1 MKLFDVRFNLRRIVA
16 TIILVALL
24 LIPVLSLFGS
34 NVKAATQGGVLD
46 TTWPSSTPGFTAYAT
61 VVAPDGKIWVGDAGV
76 KSITTAGVSTDVTA
90 NNQTTKSLAVQV
102 TASGTFVIAGGSNFI
117 FRYSAAGVKDT
128 TFGTGQSGAHN
139 VLHVYGS
146 GASQKIFAGAGNDF
160 KRYSANGALENTVGM
175 GGAVNALAT
184 QSVGATDYIL
194 VGGAFGLK
202 RYTTGSVIDSAF
214 TANPGATVRA
224 IKVQSDGKVLV
235 AGTFG
240 LKRYNADGS
249 VDGSFPAI
257 TTSIISLAIQSD
269 GKIIA
274 GTSTA
279 LLRYSSAGVAETTF
293 NTNAALNGN
302 FESTSIALEASGN
315 IIVVGGTNSAT
326 KRFMRRYSWENVAP
340 GTPLTPTAVAS
351 DRSAVITVAAGS
363 GATPT
368 GYTVYV
374 NGDVSNNCVVTG
386 SSGNCTITGLTNG
399 TPYTFYAVARNI
411 DATSANS
418 ANSNAVTPADTVAP
432 VISTA
437 ILDSLGTK
445 LTLTYNEA
453 LGTTTAGTSSFTVS
467 AGGSNFVVNSVTVN
481 GSSVELGLASVIG
494 QGLTV
499 TVSYAAPASNSATS
513 NQAIQDVIGNDAVSL
528 SSRAVTNG
536 STIDTT
542 APIYVSSA
550 VNSAGTVL
558 TLTYGEAIHSTS
570 APVSAFTVAVNSVP
584 VTVNSVTVSGST
596 IQLALA
602 TTVGTGQSVTFAYL
616 APATNSA
623 NTNQAIQDA
632 VGNDSISLTSRA
644 ITTNSST
651 VDLTAPAF
659 SNASV
664 NSAGT
669 VLTLSYNETLNSTTA
684 PTSAFSVTVNGTA
697 RTVNSAVVSGSGVQL
712 TLASPVGSGQTV
724 VVSYTAPSVDSTT
737 ANSAIQDTAGN
748 DAISRLSQSA
758 SNSSTLDLTAPVFS
772 SAAVDSAG
780 TLLTLTY
787 NENLFATTAPTS
799 AFTVTA
805 GGVSQTISSLSISAR
820 TLRLSLASAIERGVV
835 VTVSYAAPTPDNANS
850 NGAIQDAAGNDSISL
865 SSAAVTNSSTVDT
878 TAPVLNSA
886 VLAANGTTLTLTY
899 NESLN
904 STTAATTDFAVLVDG
919 SPATVSAR
927 SISGSTVL
935 LTLSP
940 AVLGSSSLT
949 VAYNAPSAS
958 NLTTNNAVQDT
969 AGNDALSFSATAVTN
984 NSTEGPPRLVSAVV
998 ASNGSQVTLTW
1009 SETLGSS
1016 SYSTGSL
1023 FTILVNGSPV
1033 SYGGMG
1039 YSSPGNSFTLNIS
1052 PTITSN
1058 QTVTFSY
1065 AAPASNNATSNI
1077 AVQDA
1082 LGNDAIAFTNT
1093 AVTNSSTVPGDST
1106 APTLLSASL
1115 NTAGTVL
1122 SLAYNET
1129 LNATTASAS
1138 DFTVSVNGVPYSV
1151 SSVAIST
1158 SVVQLSLGSAVEAG
1172 QTVTVSYTAPT
1183 PDSWATNLAVQDT
1196 AGNDA
1201 VSLSAQAVTNNSTA
1215 GPDIAP
1221 PTLSS
1226 VNASGTTVTLQ
1237 FNETLKSTPTPSLS
1251 AFTVFVGETPVTPT
1265 AISIS
1270 GSSVNLT
1277 LPSSV
1282 ASGTEVRVS
1291 YVAPTASSATTNAAI
1306 QDIAGND
1313 AVSFN
1318 GSTRPSS
1325 SGWDWTTDYDSVAHA
1340 TNGCDGSG
1348 STNRA
1353 KQTTLPN
1360 GVTYTVAVT
1369 GSYLCINDRTESLS
1383 QRGGAAGDFVATG
1396 LVTEPGLKLTTSNVN
1411 CPANSICNDRGTL
1424 TLSFGQPVK
1433 NPVFSFAGWG
1443 GRSDGTSWSE
1453 MTLSQADINA
1463 GVTMSK
1469 LSGTNILV
1477 SPDGT
1482 FVGDNGAPS
1491 DVSCRGG
1498 AVCGSLQLNG
1508 TISSVSF
1515 IVQMQT
1521 SGGTGY
1527 LDAWNLTASMAEDF
1541 GLVPTTYET
1550 SGVASHGVGE
1560 LRLGATVE
1568 ADQASALYATTNA
1581 DSVPRWTSLA
1591 TNAKKDDGVAAWV
1604 NSPTIT
1610 FVSGSS
1616 YSTTVALAGVERTAN
1631 LCAWIDF
1638 NRDEYFAFSE
1648 RACATDPTVG
1658 ATSATLTWTV
1668 PTDVGAGLTYARV
1681 RLSYDTITD
1690 ATGKL
1695 GTGEVEDYSML
1706 LPSSSLPSG
1715 VNDASINGQDVN
1727 QTILPLANDQF
1738 EPGYPANNAT
1748 LKLCGSSQTPNN
1760 CSVTTLEVADQ
1771 GTYSVNVDGTVT
1783 FNPLPNF
1790 TGTATPVTYQITDT
1804 QATPL
1809 TTSATI
1815 TPTVVPRPTA
1825 SADSSTDLLNITQTM
1840 NPLTNDTAGSSD
1852 APLSASSVRLCG
1864 SSQTAPSCNAT
1875 SVTVAGGVYSVNQ
1888 TTGVITFVPT
1898 NNFTGT
1904 ATPVAYQVSDSLNQV
1919 ASSTYTPTV
1928 VATPTATNDISSG
1941 AWNINQTISPFS
1953 NDTNATGYPLGSLA
1967 LCGTSPAESPNSC
1980 SQPVLTTADGTYT
1993 VNANGTVTFDPLPTF
2008 TGTVTQPVRY
2018 QAVDGLG
2025 QYVNATITPSVTAP
2039 PAPTAVADTSS
2050 NQVNVTQ
2057 TKNVLA
2063 NDTTTDPLITLDA
2076 TSVRLCGSSQTAPS
2090 CNATSVT
2097 VTGGTYTV
2105 DTATG
2110 IVSFTPT
2117 TNWTGTAAPVTYQVT
2132 DSTNQKVSTTY
2143 TPTVIAAV
2151 NDTSSGAWNANQTIS
2166 PFSNDVSVPGR
2177 PFGSMKLCDTDET
2190 PNDCTLTSLTVPNEG
2205 TYTVNANG
2213 TVTFDPLP
2221 TFTGTATAITYQ
2233 AVDDL
2238 DQYVSATITP
2248 SVTAPAA
2255 PVAVNDTSTD
2265 FLNVVQTKN
2274 ALSNDTTADPLI
2286 TLDPTSVRLCGM
2298 GETAPACTATSV
2310 SVTNG
2315 SYSVNTTTGVISF
2328 TPDTNWSGTA
2338 PAVTYQ
2344 VTDSTN
2350 QKTSA
2355 TYTPTVYPKPT
2366 ASNDTSSGA
2375 YDTNQVIS
2383 PFANDGFADS
2393 APVVASTLKL
2403 CGSAET
2409 PNSCTQTSL
2418 TISGEG
2424 TYTVNANGT
2433 VTFDPLPTFRGTA
2446 TAITYQARDTLG
2458 QYVDATITPTV
2469 TAPTAPVATAQTLSV
2484 LRNGTATYTSIT
2496 GTSGLATGTQLQTTG
2511 ATATCLYVPA
2521 TTTCDSDNV
2530 IAIDGE
2536 GVFTLN
2542 PATGVVTFVADG
2554 GAVAGSQTV
2563 ITYRVTDITGQIA
2576 TSTLTPVV
2584 PPAPAAVADTSE
2596 GNFDTDQTLNIL
2608 FNDTPGDASAP
2619 LVASTVK
2626 LCASGQSPSNCDATS
2641 VSVANQGTYT
2651 VNSDGSVTFDPLP
2664 TFSGTATAVT
2674 YQVADSLG
2682 QVTSATITPTVYAP
2696 PNAVNDTSS
2705 GNYDTNQVISP
2716 LSNDV
2721 DGSGTIEATTVKLCS
2736 SGQVAPNCTA
2746 TTLTVAGEGTYTVN
2760 ANGTVTFD
2768 PLPSFTGTA
2777 SPITYQVSDSLGQTD
2792 SATITPTVGAPPLPA
2807 AVDDTS
2813 SGAYDTNQVIS
2824 PITNDTRGAT
2834 DFPFVATTLKLC
2846 GASQTPPACSATS
2859 LTVANEGTYTVNA
2872 DGTVTFDPLPTF
2884 KGTATPVAYQVA
2896 DTLGRI
2902 DDALITPTVAA
2913 PTAPTASAQTQ
2924 SVLPGGTA
2932 TYTTITGTSG
2942 LATGTQLQTSG
2953 ANATCLITPS
2963 SSPASCDADNVVTIA
2978 NEGTYTLNP
2987 STGVVTFVASQT
2999 ITGGTKTPITYRVT
3013 DITGQTATSTL
3024 TPVVPPAPVP
3034 ANDTSIGNYDTN
3046 QVISPL
3052 ANDTPGDAS
3061 APLVAST
3068 VKLCG
3073 SGQSPNNCN
3082 VTTLVVAGEGTYTV
3096 NANGTVTFD
3105 PLPTFTGTAT
3115 AIRYQAA
3122 DTLGQI
3128 ENATITVT
3136 VRTPPNAVNDVSSGN
3151 YDTDQLI
3158 NPLSNDVD
3166 GSGTIDPTTVMLC
3179 SAGQTAPNCTAT
3191 SLTVSGE
3198 GTYTVNTTTGV
3209 VTFNPLPS
3217 FTGTATP
3224 ITYQVS
3230 DSLGQTDSAT
3240 ITPTVGLPPLPAAV
3254 NDTSTGNWDTNQT
3267 ITPTSNDTPGSS
3279 SFPFVAT
3286 SVKLCATGQSAPSCN
3301 ATTLTVANEG
3311 TYTVN
3316 ANGSVTFDPL
3326 PTFSGTA
3333 TPVTYQA
3340 TDTLGRIDD
3349 ATITPTVTPP
3359 PAPVATPETKAV
3371 IPGGTATFT
3380 TITGTSG
3387 LATGTQLQTSGAKAT
3402 CLITP
3407 GSSPAAC
3414 DADNVV
3420 TIAGEGTF
3428 TLNPSTG
3435 VVTFVADAS
3444 ATAGTKTALTYRVT
3458 DVTGQTATSTLTPI
3472 IPQPPVANPDT
3483 NTGNWDANQTISP
3496 LTNDVAGAVSA
3507 PLVAST
3513 VKLCGVAPSAQTP
3526 NSCTQT
3532 SLTIANEGTYTVN
3545 ANGTVTFDP
3554 LPTFN
3559 GTATAVRYQV
3569 ADTLGQVANTT
3580 ITPTVLAPR
3589 APTANPDT
3597 NTGNWDTNQ
3606 TISPLTND
3614 TPGEPTAPLVPSTVK
3629 LCGVAPSAQTPNNCT
3644 QTSLTIANQGTYTVN
3659 ANGTVTFDP
3668 LPSFTGTATAVKYQ
3682 VTDTIGQTVDT
3693 TITPTVLAP
3702 PAPIASPGTVS
3713 LIAGGTKD
3721 FAPIFGTNALAAKAT
3736 GGPDL
3741 TNSTVCIVDP
3751 ATTLCGTTAVT
3762 IANEGT
3768 FTLNPTTGVVTY
3780 TALSTATSGAKTAIS
3795 YKITDA
3801 LNVTVTSTLTPSI
3814 IPKPTARPDT
3824 SRGVMEQTQTL
3835 SPVGND
3841 SPGVTTYPLDPKTV
3855 LLCGATET
3863 APTCT
3868 QTTVTVAGEG
3878 TYVVQANGTVK
3889 FTPETTYYGT
3899 AAPVRY
3905 IVKDSLGQVATST
3918 LTPTVVPPP
3927 APVTELDTGI
3937 AEQGSTVVLSP
3948 WANDHGGIV
3957 PTGVSGTVELVRNS
3971 IRLCGAT
3978 DSSPTCALTA
3988 LTTDDGTYTV
3998 NTTTGQVVF
4007 VHRQG
4012 FMGTVTQPVTYQIA
4026 NNWTGLSGIGITTN
4040 ILIPTIIPPAP
4051 PSPSVADP
4059 YAVDDVSRDAW
4070 DVNQIIA
4077 VFTNDVFPGSEAS
4090 LVSLKLCA
4098 NMVRSLATGKVE
4110 GACNE
4115 TTLVVAGEGTYTVNP
4130 DGTVTF
4136 DPLSTFQG
4144 TATPIRYQAID
4155 NLGRFV
4161 NSTITPT
4168 VDAPP
4173 VVITVK
4179 NELPA
4184 TGQNPIR
4191 EIVAAMLLLVV
4202 GMVIRR
4208 RFVNA

>member
-1 MKLFDVRFNLRRIVA
+1 MKLFRTRFNLRRVVA
-16 TIILVALL
+16 TIIFVALVL
-24 LIPVLSLFGS
+24 LPILSLFGG
-34 NVKAATQGGVLD
+34 NAKAATQGGVLD
-46 TTWPSSTPGFTAYAT
+46 TTWPSALPGYTAYAT

-128 TFGTGQSGAHN
+128 TFGTGQSGDHT

-146 GASQKIFAGAGNDF
+146 GTAQKIFAGQESNL

-202 RYTTGSVIDSAF
+202 RYTTASVIDGSF

-224 IKVQSDGKVLV
+224 IKVQSDGKILV

-249 VDGSFPAI
+249 VDDAFPAI
-257 TTSIISLAIQSD
+257 ATSIISLAIQTD

-279 LLRYSSAGVAETTF
+279 LLRYSSAGVAETAF
-293 NTNAALNGN
+293 NTNAALNGS
-302 FESTSIALEASGN
+302 FASESIALEASGN
-315 IIVVGGTNSAT
+315 IIVVGGTNAGV

-351 DRSAVITVAAGS
+351 DRSAIVTVAAGS

-368 GYTVYV
+368 GYTIYV
-374 NGDVSNNCVVTG
+374 DGDVSKNCVVTG
-386 SSGNCTITGLTNG
+386 SSGNCTVTGLTNG
-399 TPYTFYAVARNI
+399 TSYSFYAVARNI

-418 ANSNAVTPADTVAP
+418 ATSNVVTPADTVAP
-432 VISTA
+432 VISSA
-437 ILDSLGTK
+437 VLDSLGTK
-445 LTLTYNEA
+445 LTLTYNET
-453 LGTTTAGTSSFTVS
+453 LGATTAGTSAFTVS
-467 AGGSNFVVNSVTVN
+467 AGGSNFVVNSVTLS

-513 NQAIQDVIGNDAVSL
+513 NQAIQDFIGNDAVSL

-542 APIYVSSA
+542 APVYVSSA

-558 TLTYGEAIHSTS
+558 TLTYGEAIHSTT
-570 APVSAFTVAVNSVP
+570 APTSAFTVTVNSVP

-659 SNASV
+659 SNAAV
-664 NSAGT
+664 NSTGT

-684 PTSAFSVTVNGTA
+684 PTSAFSVTVNGIA

-787 NENLFATTAPTS
+787 GENLFATTAPTS

-835 VTVSYAAPTPDNANS
+835 VTVSYAAPTPDSTNS
-850 NGAIQDAAGNDSISL
+850 NSAIQDAAGNDSISL
-865 SSAAVTNSSTVDT
+865 NAATVTNSSTVDT
-878 TAPVLNSA
+878 TAPVLSSA

-899 NESLN
+899 NEALN

-919 SPATVSAR
+919 SPRTVSAR
-927 SISGSTVL
+927 SISGSTVI

-940 AVLGSSSLT
+940 AVLGSSTVT

-1009 SETLGSS
+1009 SETLGSN
-1016 SYSTGSL
+1016 SYATGSL

-1039 YSSPGNSFTLNIS
+1039 YSSPGSSFTLNIS

-1058 QTVTFSY
+1058 QTVTVSY
-1065 AAPASNNATSNI
+1065 LAPASNNATSNI
-1077 AVQDA
+1077 AVQDSV
-1082 LGNDAIAFTNT
+1082 GNDALAFTNT
-1093 AVTNSSTVPGDST
+1093 AVTNNSTVPGDVT
-1106 APTLLSASL
+1106 APTLVSASL

-1122 SLAYNET
+1122 SLSYNET
-1129 LNATTASAS
+1129 LNATTASAL

-1158 SVVQLSLGSAVEAG
+1158 SVVQLTLGSAVEAG
-1172 QTVTVSYTAPT
+1172 RTVTVSYTAPT
-1183 PDSWATNLAVQDT
+1183 PNSWATNLAVQDS

-1251 AFTVFVGETPVTPT
+1251 TFTVFVGETPVVPT

-1270 GSSVNLT
+1270 GSSVSLT

-1282 ASGTEVRVS
+1282 PSGTEVRVS
-1291 YVAPTASSATTNAAI
+1291 YLAPASSSANTNAAI
-1306 QDIAGND
+1306 QDVIGND
-1313 AVSFN
+1313 ALSFS
-1318 GSTRPSS
+1318 GTTRPTS
-1325 SGWDWTTDYDSVAHA
+1325 TTWNWVETFDAA
-1340 TNGCDGSG
+1340 TM
-1348 STNRA
+1348 STNSSNCPGGGSINRS
-1353 KQTTLPN
+1353 KQTLLPN
-1360 GVTYTVAVT
+1360 GITYTVGVT
-1369 GSYLCINDRTESLS
+1369 GSYLCIHDATESLS
-1383 QRGGAAGDFVATG
+1383 ERGGAAGMFVATG
-1396 LVTEPGLKLTTSNVN
+1396 LVTEPGLKLTTSNEA
-1411 CPANSICNDRGTL
+1411 CLANAICTGRGQLSL
-1424 TLSFGQPVK
+1424 TFSQPVV

-1443 GRSDGTSWSE
+1443 GSASGVSWSE
-1453 MTLSQADINA
+1453 MRLLTP

-1477 SPDGT
+1477 SADGT
-1482 FVGDNGAPS
+1482 YVEDNGQSSSTRCSAS
-1491 DVSCRGG
+1491 TSGSS

-1508 TISSVSF
+1508 TITTVEF
-1515 IVQMQT
+1515 ELFQQT
-1521 SGGTGY
+1521 SGGTGNE
-1527 LDAWNLTASMAEDF
+1527 DTWNLTASMAEDF
-1541 GLVPTTYET
+1541 GLVPTTYES
-1550 SGVASHGVGE
+1550 SGVASHGVGS
-1560 LRLGATVE
+1560 LKLGATVE
-1568 ADQASALYATTNA
+1568 ADQASALYANTNA
-1581 DSVPRWTSLA
+1581 DAVPRWTSLA

-1604 NSPTIT
+1604 NSPTIN
-1610 FVSGSS
+1610 FGSAGS
-1616 YSTTVALAGVERTAN
+1616 TYSTTVALAGVERTAN
-1631 LCAWIDF
+1631 LCGWIDF
-1638 NRDEYFAFSE
+1638 NRDEFFAYSE
-1648 RACATDPTVG
+1648 RTCATDPTVG
-1658 ATSATLTWTV
+1658 ATTATLTWTV
-1668 PTDVGAGLTYARV
+1668 PTNVGAGITYARV

-1715 VNDASINGQDVN
+1715 VNDASTNGQDIN
-1727 QTILPLANDQF
+1727 QTISPLTNDQF
-1738 EPGYPANNAT
+1738 ETGYPANNST
-1748 LKLCGSSQTPNN
+1748 LKLCGSGQTPNN
-1760 CSVTTLEVADQ
+1760 CSVTTLEVANQ
-1771 GTYSVNVDGTVT
+1771 GTYTVNADGTVT

-1825 SADSSTDLLNITQTM
+1825 TADTSIDLLNITQTK

-1864 SSQTAPSCNAT
+1864 SGQSAPSCNAT

-1904 ATPVAYQVSDSLNQV
+1904 ATPVTYQVSDSLNQV

-1928 VATPTATNDISSG
+1928 VATPTASNDTSSG
-1941 AWNINQTISPFS
+1941 AWNIDQTISPFS

-2286 TLDPTSVRLCGM
+2286 TLDPTSVRLCGT

-2310 SVTNG
+2310 SVANG

-2338 PAVTYQ
+2338 TAVTYQ

-2383 PFANDGFADS
+2383 PFSNDGFADS

-2403 CGSAET
+2403 CGSTQT
-2409 PNSCTQTSL
+2409 PNNCTQTSL
-2418 TISGEG
+2418 TVAGEG

-2446 TAITYQARDTLG
+2446 AAITYQAADTLG
-2458 QYVDATITPTV
+2458 QYVSATITPTV
-2469 TAPTAPVATAQTLSV
+2469 AAPTAPVATADTESV
-2484 LRNGTATYTSIT
+2484 LRGGTATFTTIT
-2496 GTSGLATGTQLQTTG
+2496 GTSGLATGTALQTSG
-2511 ATATCLYVPA
+2511 ANATCLYVPA

-2530 IAIDGE
+2530 ISIS
-2536 GVFTLN
+2536 GVGVYTLN

-2554 GAVAGSQTV
+2554 NAVAGAQTT
-2563 ITYRVTDITGQIA
+2563 ITYRVTDITGQTA

-2584 PPAPAAVADTSE
+2584 PPAPAAVADTST
-2596 GNFDTDQTLNIL
+2596 GNYDTDQTLNIL
-2608 FNDTPGDASAP
+2608 SNDTPGDASAP

-2641 VSVANQGTYT
+2641 VSVTNQGTYT

-2682 QVTSATITPTVYAP
+2682 QVTSSTITPTVYAP
-2696 PNAVNDTSS
+2696 PNAVNDT
-2705 GNYDTNQVISP
+2705 
-2716 LSNDV
+2716 
-2721 DGSGTIEATTVKLCS
+2721 
-2736 SGQVAPNCTA
+2736 
-2746 TTLTVAGEGTYTVN
+2746 
-2760 ANGTVTFD
+2760 
-2768 PLPSFTGTA
+2768 
-2777 SPITYQVSDSLGQTD
+2777 
-2792 SATITPTVGAPPLPA
+2792 
-2807 AVDDTS
+2807 
-2813 SGAYDTNQVIS
+2813 
-2824 PITNDTRGAT
+2824 
-2834 DFPFVATTLKLC
+2834 
-2846 GASQTPPACSATS
+2846 
-2859 LTVANEGTYTVNA
+2859 
-2872 DGTVTFDPLPTF
+2872 
-2884 KGTATPVAYQVA
+2884 
-2896 DTLGRI
+2896 
-2902 DDALITPTVAA
+2902 
-2913 PTAPTASAQTQ
+2913 
-2924 SVLPGGTA
+2924 
-2932 TYTTITGTSG
+2932 
-2942 LATGTQLQTSG
+2942 
-2953 ANATCLITPS
+2953 
-2963 SSPASCDADNVVTIA
+2963 
-2978 NEGTYTLNP
+2978 
-2987 STGVVTFVASQT
+2987 
-2999 ITGGTKTPITYRVT
+2999 
-3013 DITGQTATSTL
+3013 
-3024 TPVVPPAPVP
+3024 
-3034 ANDTSIGNYDTN
+3034 
-3046 QVISPL
+3046 
-3052 ANDTPGDAS
+3052 
-3061 APLVAST
+3061 
-3068 VKLCG
+3068 
-3073 SGQSPNNCN
+3073 
-3082 VTTLVVAGEGTYTV
+3082 
-3096 NANGTVTFD
+3096 
-3105 PLPTFTGTAT
+3105 
-3115 AIRYQAA
+3115 
-3122 DTLGQI
+3122 
-3128 ENATITVT
+3128 
-3136 VRTPPNAVNDVSSGN
+3136 SSGN

-3166 GSGTIDPTTVMLC
+3166 GSGTIDPTTVKLC

-3191 SLTVSGE
+3191 SLTVAGE

-3230 DSLGQTDSAT
+3230 DSLGQTDNAT
-3240 ITPTVGLPPLPAAV
+3240 ITPTVGLPPLPNAV

-3286 SVKLCATGQSAPSCN
+3286 SVKLCASGQSAPSCN

-3316 ANGSVTFDPL
+3316 ANGTVTFDPL
-3326 PTFSGTA
+3326 PTFSGSA

-3340 TDTLGRIDD
+3340 TDTLGRSDD

-3387 LATGTQLQTSGAKAT
+3387 LATGTQLQTSGDNKT

-3428 TLNPSTG
+3428 TLNPTTG
-3435 VVTFVADAS
+3435 VVTFVADVS

-3458 DVTGQTATSTLTPI
+3458 DITGQTATSTLTPV
-3472 IPQPPVANPDT
+3472 IPQPPVASPDT
-3483 NTGNWDANQTISP
+3483 NTGNWDTNQTISP
-3496 LTNDVAGAVSA
+3496 LTNDTAGDASA

-3513 VKLCGVAPSAQTP
+3513 VRLCGVDPVQNP
-3526 NSCTQT
+3526 NNCTQT
-3532 SLTIANEGTYTVN
+3532 SLTIANQGTYTVN

-3554 LPTFN
+3554 VATFN

-3569 ADTLGQVANTT
+3569 ADTLGQEANST
-3580 ITPTVLAPR
+3580 ITPTVRAPR

-3614 TPGEPTAPLVPSTVK
+3614 TPGETTAPLDVTTVK
-3629 LCGVAPSAQTPNNCT
+3629 LCGVTPNAQTPNNCT
-3644 QTSLTIANQGTYTVN
+3644 QTTLTITNQGTYTVN
-3659 ANGTVTFDP
+3659 TNGTVTFDP

-3682 VTDTIGQTVDT
+3682 VTDVIGQTVNT

-3702 PAPIASPGTVS
+3702 PPPVASPGTVS

-3751 ATTLCGTTAVT
+3751 ATTLCGTSAVT
-3762 IANEGT
+3762 IAGEGT

-3780 TALSTATSGAKTAIS
+3780 TALSTATSGTKTAIS

-3801 LNVTVTSTLTPSI
+3801 LNVTATSTLTPSI

-3824 SRGVMEQTQTL
+3824 SIGVMEKMQTL

-3841 SPGVTTYPLDPKTV
+3841 SPGAITYPLDATTV

-3863 APTCT
+3863 APACT
-3868 QTTVTVAGEG
+3868 KTTVTVAGEG
-3878 TYVVQANGTVK
+3878 TYVVKANGTVQ
-3889 FTPETTYYGT
+3889 FTPETTYSGT
-3899 AAPVRY
+3899 ATPMPYSVR
-3905 IVKDSLGQVATST
+3905 DSLGQVAHST
-3918 LTPTVVPPP
+3918 LNPVVVPPP
-3927 APVTELDTGI
+3927 APITELDTGT
-3937 AEQGSTVVLSP
+3937 AEQGSSVVLSP
-3948 WANDHGGIV
+3948 WNNDNGGVV
-3957 PTGVSGTVELVRNS
+3957 PTGVTGTVELVPNS
-3971 IRLCGAT
+3971 IRLCGPT
-3978 DSSPTCALTA
+3978 DTA
-3988 LTTDDGTYTV
+3988 PSCTRTSLTTDDGTYTV
-3998 NTTTGQVVF
+3998 DTTTGQVTF
-4007 VHRQG
+4007 VHRAE
-4012 FMGTVTQPVTYQIA
+4012 FIGTVTQPVTYQIA
-4026 NNWTGLSGIGITTN
+4026 NNWTGVSGIGITTN

-4051 PSPSVADP
+4051 APPAPAPAPVPVAVLEDP
-4059 YAVDDVSRDAW
+4059 YAVVDVSTGAW
-4070 DVNQIIA
+4070 DTNQFIS

-4098 NMVRSLATGKVE
+4098 TLAGQMATGSVSN
-4110 GACNE
+4110 GCTE
-4115 TTLVVAGEGTYTVNP
+4115 TTLTVSGEGTYTVNS

-4136 DPLSTFQG
+4136 DPLPSFHG
-4144 TATPIRYQAID
+4144 TATPIRYQAVD
-4155 NLGRFV
+4155 KLGRFV

-4168 VDAPP
+4168 VEAPP
-4173 VVITVK
+4173 VVITVS

-4184 TGQNPIR
+4184 TGENLLA
-4191 EIVAAMLLLVV
+4191 EITAFLLLAGCGV
-4202 GMVIRR
+4202 GLRR
-4208 RFVNA
+4208 RFRNA

>member
-1 MKLFDVRFNLRRIVA
+1 MTLANRKRNLRKIAAV
-16 TIILVALL
+16 VLL
-24 LIPVLSLFGS
+24 LALFLFPVLSLFGS

-46 TTWPSSTPGFTAYAT
+46 TTWPSALPGYTAYAT

-76 KSITTAGVSTDVTA
+76 ASITSAGVSTDVTA
-90 NNQTTKSLAVQV
+90 KNQTTYSLAVQV
-102 TASGTFVIAGGSNFI
+102 TGSGTFVLAGGSNFI

-128 TFGTGQSGAHN
+128 TFGTGQSGSHN
-139 VLHVYGS
+139 VLLVYGT
-146 GASQKIFAGAGNDF
+146 GASQKIFAGSGNDF

-175 GGAVNALAT
+175 GSAVYALENQT
-184 QSVGATDYIL
+184 VGGTDYIL

-202 RYTTGSVIDSAF
+202 RYTAGSVLDSAF

-224 IKVQSDGKVLV
+224 IKVQSDGKILV

-249 VDGSFPAI
+249 VDSSFPAI
-257 TTSIISLAIQSD
+257 ATSIISLALQSD

-274 GTSTA
+274 GTSSA
-279 LLRYSSAGVAETTF
+279 LLRYSSAGVVETTF
-293 NTNAALNGN
+293 NTNAAINGT
-302 FESTSIALEASGN
+302 FESASISLEASGN

-326 KRFMRRYSWENVAP
+326 KRFIRRYSWENVAP
-340 GTPLTPTAVAS
+340 GTPLTPSAVAS
-351 DRSAVITVAAGS
+351 DRSAIVTVAAGS

-374 NGDVSNNCVVTG
+374 NGDVSKNCVVTG
-386 SSGNCTITGLTNG
+386 SSGNCTVTGLTNG
-399 TPYTFYAVARNI
+399 TSYTFYAVARNI

-437 ILDSLGTK
+437 VLDSLGTK
-445 LTLTYNEA
+445 LTLTYDEP
-453 LGTTTAGTSSFTVS
+453 LGTTTAGTSAFTVT

-536 STIDTT
+536 STVDTT

-550 VNSAGTVL
+550 VNSAGTIL
-558 TLTYGEAIHSTS
+558 TLTYGEAIHSTT
-570 APVSAFTVAVNSVP
+570 APTSAFNVTVNSVP

-602 TTVGTGQSVTFAYL
+602 TTVGTGQSVTFAYS

-632 VGNDSISLTSRA
+632 VGNDSVSLTSRA

-669 VLTLSYNETLNSTTA
+669 ILTLSYNETLNSTTA
-684 PTSAFSVTVNGTA
+684 PTSAYSVTVNAIA
-697 RTVNSAVVSGSGVQL
+697 RTVSSAVVSGSTVQL

-748 DAISRLSQSA
+748 DAISRLSQSV
-758 SNSSTLDLTAPVFS
+758 SNGSTIDLTAPVFS
-772 SAAVDSAG
+772 SATVNSAG
-780 TLLTLTY
+780 TLLTLSY
-787 NENLFATTAPTS
+787 NETLYATTAPTS
-799 AFTVTA
+799 AFVVTVA
-805 GGVSQTISSLSISAR
+805 GVNRSISSLAISGS
-820 TLRLSLASAIERGVV
+820 TVQLTLASAVEKGTV
-835 VTVSYAAPTPDNANS
+835 VTVSYTAPTPNSANS
-850 NGAIQDAAGNDSISL
+850 NSAIQDAAGNDSVSL
-865 SSAAVTNSSTVDT
+865 SSTAVTNSSTVDT
-878 TAPVLNSA
+878 TAPVLSSA
-886 VLAANGTTLTLTY
+886 VLAANGTMLTLTY
-899 NESLN
+899 NETLN
-904 STTAATTDFAVLVDG
+904 ATTAATTDFAVLVDG
-919 SPATVSAR
+919 SPTTVSAR

-935 LTLSP
+935 LTLSS
-940 AVLGSSSLT
+940 AVLGSSTVT

-969 AGNDALSFSATAVTN
+969 VGNDALSFSATAVTN
-984 NSTEGPPRLVSAVV
+984 NSTEGPPRLLSAVV

-1009 SETLGSS
+1009 SETLGSN
-1016 SYSTGSL
+1016 SYATGSM

-1033 SYGGMG
+1033 TYGGMG
-1039 YSSPGNSFTLNIS
+1039 YSSPGSSFTLNIS

-1058 QTVTFSY
+1058 QTVTVSY

-1077 AVQDA
+1077 AVQDSV
-1082 LGNDAIAFTNT
+1082 GNDALAFTNT
-1093 AVTNSSTVPGDST
+1093 AVTNSSTVPGDTT

-1122 SLAYNET
+1122 SLSYNET

-1138 DFTVSVNGVPYSV
+1138 DFTVSVNGVSYSV

-1158 SVVQLSLGSAVEAG
+1158 SVVQLTLGSAVEAG
-1172 QTVTVSYTAPT
+1172 KTVTVSYTAPT
-1183 PDSWATNLAVQDT
+1183 PNSWATNPAVQDS

-1226 VNASGTTVTLQ
+1226 VVASGTTVLLQ
-1237 FNETLKSTPTPSLS
+1237 FNETLKSTPTPSLN
-1251 AFTVFVGETPVTPT
+1251 AFTVFVGETPVAPT

-1270 GSSVNLT
+1270 GTTVSLT

-1282 ASGTEVRVS
+1282 PSGTEVRVS
-1291 YVAPTASSATTNAAI
+1291 YLAPASSSADTNAAI
-1306 QDIAGND
+1306 QDIIGND
-1313 AVSFN
+1313 ALSF
-1318 GSTRPSS
+1318 
-1325 SGWDWTTDYDSVAHA
+1325 SG
-1340 TNGCDGSG
+1340 
-1348 STNRA
+1348 TNRPTSSIWNWVEA
-1353 KQTTLPN
+1353 FDAGTMSTIDSQCPGGGSINRSKQTILPN
-1360 GVTYTVAVT
+1360 GVTYTVGVT
-1369 GSYLCINDRTESLS
+1369 GPYLCIHDVTESLS
-1383 QRGGAAGDFVATG
+1383 ERGGAAGMFVATG
-1396 LVTEPGLKLTTSNVN
+1396 LVTEPGLKLTTSNDG
-1411 CPANSICNDRGTL
+1411 CLANAICTGRGRLSL
-1424 TLSFGQPVK
+1424 TFSQPVV

-1443 GRSDGTSWSE
+1443 GSASGVSWSE
-1453 MTLSQADINA
+1453 MRILTP

-1477 SPDGT
+1477 SADGT
-1482 FVGDNGAPS
+1482 YVEDNGQSSSTRCNAS
-1491 DVSCRGG
+1491 TSGSS

-1508 TISSVSF
+1508 TITTVEF
-1515 IVQMQT
+1515 ELFQQT
-1521 SGGTGY
+1521 SGGTGNE
-1527 LDAWNLTASMAEDF
+1527 DTWNLTASMAEDF
-1541 GLVPTTYET
+1541 GLVPTTYES
-1550 SGVASHGVGE
+1550 SGVASHGVGS

-1568 ADQASALYATTNA
+1568 ADQASALYASTNA
-1581 DSVPRWTSLA
+1581 DAVPRWTSLA
-1591 TNAKKDDGVAAWV
+1591 NNAKKDDGVAAWV

-1610 FVSGSS
+1610 FVPSTPTVPST

-1631 LCAWIDF
+1631 LCGWIDF
-1638 NRDEYFAFSE
+1638 NRDEFFAYSE
-1648 RACATDPTVG
+1648 RTCATDPIAN

-1668 PTDVGAGLTYARV
+1668 PADVGSGITYARV

-1690 ATGKL
+1690 AVGKL

-1706 LPSSSLPSG
+1706 LPSNSLPSG
-1715 VNDASINGQDVN
+1715 VNDASTNGQDIN
-1727 QTILPLANDQF
+1727 QTISPVTNDQF
-1738 EPGYPANNAT
+1738 EPGYPGNNST
-1748 LKLCGSSQTPNN
+1748 LKLCGSGQTPNN
-1760 CSVTTLEVADQ
+1760 CSVTTLEVANQ
-1771 GTYSVNVDGTVT
+1771 GTYTVNADGTVT

-1804 QATPL
+1804 QATPR

-1825 SADSSTDLLNITQTM
+1825 AADTSIDLLNITQTK
-1840 NPLTNDTAGSSD
+1840 NPLTNDTAGSNS

-1864 SSQTAPSCNAT
+1864 SGQSAPSCNAT

-1888 TTGVITFVPT
+1888 TTGLITFVPT

-1904 ATPVAYQVSDSLNQV
+1904 ATPVTYQVSDSLNQV

-1928 VATPTATNDISSG
+1928 VAMPTASNDTSSG

-1953 NDTNATGYPLGSLA
+1953 NDTNASGYPLGSLA

-2018 QAVDGLG
+2018 QAKDGLG
-2025 QYVNATITPSVTAP
+2025 QYVNATITPSVTPP
-2039 PAPTAVADTSS
+2039 PAPTAVVDTSS

-2057 TKNVLA
+2057 TKNALA

-2076 TSVRLCGSSQTAPS
+2076 TSVRLCGSGQVSPS
-2090 CNATSVT
+2090 CTATSVT
-2097 VTGGTYTV
+2097 VTGGTYSV
-2105 DTATG
+2105 DTTTG

-2117 TNWTGTAAPVTYQVT
+2117 SNWTGTATPVTYQVT
-2132 DSTNQKVSTTY
+2132 SSTNQKVSATY
-2143 TPTVIAAV
+2143 TPTVIGAI
-2151 NDTSSGAWNANQTIS
+2151 NDTSSGAWNVNQTIS
-2166 PFSNDVSVPGR
+2166 PFSNDASVPGK
-2177 PFGSMKLCDTDET
+2177 PFGSMKLCDTSET
-2190 PNDCTLTSLTVPNEG
+2190 PNSCTLTSLTVPNEG

-2221 TFTGTATAITYQ
+2221 TFTGAATAITYQ
-2233 AVDDL
+2233 AVDEL
-2238 DQYVSATITP
+2238 GQYVNATITP

-2274 ALSNDTTADPLI
+2274 PLSNDTTADPLI
-2286 TLDPTSVRLCGM
+2286 TLDPTSVRLCGT
-2298 GETAPACTATSV
+2298 GETAPACTATSF

-2328 TPDTNWSGTA
+2328 TPDTNWSGRA

-2355 TYTPTVYPKPT
+2355 TYTPTVYPKPN

-2383 PFANDGFADS
+2383 PFANDRFADS

-2403 CGSAET
+2403 CGSTET
-2409 PNSCTQTSL
+2409 PNNCTQTSL
-2418 TISGEG
+2418 TVAGEG

-2446 TAITYQARDTLG
+2446 AAITYQAADTLG
-2458 QYVDATITPTV
+2458 QYVSATITPTV
-2469 TAPTAPVATAQTLSV
+2469 AAPTAPVATADTESV
-2484 LRNGTATYTSIT
+2484 LRGGTATFTTIT
-2496 GTSGLATGTQLQTTG
+2496 GTSGLATGTSLQTSG
-2511 ATATCLYVPA
+2511 ANATCLYVPS

-2530 IAIDGE
+2530 ISIS
-2536 GVFTLN
+2536 GVGVYTLN
-2542 PATGVVTFVADG
+2542 PVTGVVTFVADSN
-2554 GAVAGSQTV
+2554 AVAGAQTI
-2563 ITYRVTDITGQIA
+2563 ITYRVTDITGQTA

-2584 PPAPAAVADTSE
+2584 PPAPAAVADTSI
-2596 GNFDTDQTLNIL
+2596 GNYDTNQTLNIL
-2608 FNDTPGDASAP
+2608 SNDTPGDASAP
-2619 LVASTVK
+2619 LVPSTVK
-2626 LCASGQSPSNCDATS
+2626 LCGTGQTPNNCNVTTL
-2641 VSVANQGTYT
+2641 VVANQGTYT
-2651 VNSDGSVTFDPLP
+2651 VNSDGSVTFDPLSIF
-2664 TFSGTATAVT
+2664 TGTATPIT

-2682 QVTSATITPTVYAP
+2682 QVASATITVTVRTP
-2696 PNAVNDTSS
+2696 PDAVNDVSS
-2705 GNYDTNQVISP
+2705 GNYDTNQTINP
-2716 LSNDV
+2716 LTNDV
-2721 DGSGTIEATTVKLCS
+2721 AGSGTIDPTTVKLCS

-2746 TTLTVAGEGTYTVN
+2746 TTLTVAGEGTYTV
-2760 ANGTVTFD
+2760 D
-2768 PLPSFTGTA
+2768 P
-2777 SPITYQVSDSLGQTD
+2777 V
-2792 SATITPTVGAPPLPA
+2792 
-2807 AVDDTS
+2807 
-2813 SGAYDTNQVIS
+2813 
-2824 PITNDTRGAT
+2824 
-2834 DFPFVATTLKLC
+2834 
-2846 GASQTPPACSATS
+2846 
-2859 LTVANEGTYTVNA
+2859 
-2872 DGTVTFDPLPTF
+2872 
-2884 KGTATPVAYQVA
+2884 
-2896 DTLGRI
+2896 
-2902 DDALITPTVAA
+2902 
-2913 PTAPTASAQTQ
+2913 
-2924 SVLPGGTA
+2924 
-2932 TYTTITGTSG
+2932 
-2942 LATGTQLQTSG
+2942 
-2953 ANATCLITPS
+2953 
-2963 SSPASCDADNVVTIA
+2963 
-2978 NEGTYTLNP
+2978 
-2987 STGVVTFVASQT
+2987 TGV
-2999 ITGGTKTPITYRVT
+2999 
-3013 DITGQTATSTL
+3013 
-3024 TPVVPPAPVP
+3024 
-3034 ANDTSIGNYDTN
+3034 
-3046 QVISPL
+3046 
-3052 ANDTPGDAS
+3052 
-3061 APLVAST
+3061 
-3068 VKLCG
+3068 
-3073 SGQSPNNCN
+3073 
-3082 VTTLVVAGEGTYTV
+3082 
-3096 NANGTVTFD
+3096 VTFD
-3105 PLPTFTGTAT
+3105 PLPTFTGTA
-3115 AIRYQAA
+3115 
-3122 DTLGQI
+3122 
-3128 ENATITVT
+3128 
-3136 VRTPPNAVNDVSSGN
+3136 
-3151 YDTDQLI
+3151 
-3158 NPLSNDVD
+3158 
-3166 GSGTIDPTTVMLC
+3166 
-3179 SAGQTAPNCTAT
+3179 SA
-3191 SLTVSGE
+3191 
-3198 GTYTVNTTTGV
+3198 
-3209 VTFNPLPS
+3209 
-3217 FTGTATP
+3217 
-3224 ITYQVS
+3224 ITYQIS

-3240 ITPTVGLPPLPAAV
+3240 IRPTVGPPPLPVAV
-3254 NDTSTGNWDTNQT
+3254 NDALTGNWDTNQT
-3267 ITPTSNDTPGSS
+3267 YTPTSNDTVGS
-3279 SFPFVAT
+3279 SFPLIAT
-3286 SVKLCATGQSAPSCN
+3286 TVKLCATGQTVPGCN

-3316 ANGSVTFDPL
+3316 ANGTITFDPL
-3326 PTFSGTA
+3326 PTFKGTA
-3333 TPVTYQA
+3333 TPITYQA
-3340 TDTLGRIDD
+3340 TDSLGRSDD

-3359 PAPVATPETKAV
+3359 PAPVATAETKPV

-3407 GSSPAAC
+3407 GSNPAAC

-3420 TIAGEGTF
+3420 TIANEGTY
-3428 TLNPSTG
+3428 TLNPTTG
-3435 VVTFVADAS
+3435 VVTFVAATN
-3444 ATAGTKTALTYRVT
+3444 ATAGTKTALTYQVT
-3458 DVTGQTATSTLTPI
+3458 DVTGQTATSTLTPV
-3472 IPQPPVANPDT
+3472 IPQPPVANPDI
-3483 NTGNWDANQTISP
+3483 NTGDWDTNQTISP
-3496 LTNDVAGAVSA
+3496 LTNDTAGDVTA

-3513 VKLCGVAPSAQTP
+3513 VKLCGVSPVQSP
-3526 NSCTQT
+3526 NNCTQT

-3559 GTATAVRYQV
+3559 GTATAVKYQV
-3569 ADTLGQVANTT
+3569 ADTLGQVANST
-3580 ITPTVLAPR
+3580 ITPTVRAPR
-3589 APTANPDT
+3589 APTPTPDT
-3597 NTGNWDTNQ
+3597 KTGNWDTNQ
-3606 TISPLTND
+3606 TITPLSND
-3614 TPGEPTAPLVPSTVK
+3614 TPGEPTAPLVASTVK
-3629 LCGVAPSAQTPNNCT
+3629 LCGVTPNAQTPNNCT
-3644 QTSLTIANQGTYTVN
+3644 QTTLTIANQGTYTVN
-3659 ANGTVTFDP
+3659 ADGTVTFDP

-3682 VTDTIGQTVDT
+3682 VTDTIGQTVNT

-3702 PAPIASPGTVS
+3702 PAPVATPGTVS

-3751 ATTLCGTTAVT
+3751 ATPTVCGTTSVT
-3762 IANEGT
+3762 IAGEGT
-3768 FTLNPTTGVVTY
+3768 FTLDTATGIVTY
-3780 TALSTATSGAKTAIS
+3780 TALSTATAGAKTAIS
-3795 YKITDA
+3795 YKITDS
-3801 LNVTVTSTLTPSI
+3801 LGVTVTSTLTPTI

-3841 SPGVTTYPLDPKTV
+3841 SPGAIAYPLDPKTV

-3878 TYVVQANGTVK
+3878 TYVVQSNGTVK
-3889 FTPETTYYGT
+3889 FTPEATYYGT
-3899 AAPVRY
+3899 ATPVRY

-3927 APVTELDTGI
+3927 APITELDTGI
-3937 AEQGSTVVLSP
+3937 AEQGSPVVLSP
-3948 WANDHGGIV
+3948 WSNDNGGVV
-3957 PTGVSGTVELVRNS
+3957 PAGVTGTVELVPNS
-3971 IRLCGAT
+3971 VRLCGTT
-3978 DSSPTCALTA
+3978 DNAPTCTRTS

-3998 NTTTGQVVF
+3998 DTTTGKVTF
-4007 VHRQG
+4007 VHRAG
-4012 FMGTVTQPVTYQIA
+4012 FVGTVTQPVTYQIA
-4026 NNWTGLSGIGITTN
+4026 NNWTGQSGIGITTN

-4051 PSPSVADP
+4051 SAPVAVLADP
-4059 YAVDDVSRDAW
+4059 YAVVDVSTGAW
-4070 DVNQIIA
+4070 DTNQIIS
-4077 VFTNDVFPGSEAS
+4077 VFTNDVFPGSDAS
-4090 LVSLKLCA
+4090 LASIKLCA
-4098 NMVRSLATGKVE
+4098 TLDGQMATGSVSQ
-4110 GACNE
+4110 GCAE
-4115 TTLVVAGEGTYTVNP
+4115 TTLTVPGEGTYTVNS

-4136 DPLSTFQG
+4136 DPLPSFHG
-4144 TATPIRYQAID
+4144 TATPIRYQAVD
-4155 NLGRFV
+4155 KLGRFV

-4173 VVITVK
+4173 VIITTS

-4184 TGQNPIR
+4184 TGENLLA
-4191 EIVAAMLLLVV
+4191 EIVAILLLA
-4202 GMVIRR
+4202 VIGIVLRKR
-4208 RFVNA
+4208 VKNA